1 MNTQKGVTWS
11 RRTFN
16 TYLMKF
22 PLVSKEAKKQAS
34 KVSRVV
40 RERTVKNNPHV
51 ILLTANRAGLK
62 YKSGDVAKK
71 LALSIEQREHNMRVA
86 WVRCLVDHLRNVQW
100 FEEEKKLKWEEI
112 EDAFVKRRQ
121 TWEKA
126 LSSQWVEE
134 ERDRWFTN
142 AKGQK
147 MKKKYLYKGPS
158 YPITDHFIHDVT
170 TYMAQ
175 EGFNI
180 ATREFVDM
188 LAQGLW
194 IQPDHNAE
202 FFSDPENPAYLKMD
216 KEEAKSML
224 KKAQEAMDNH
234 EVEYVGQWQNPKDPD
249 DFDVEWFERFPLV
262 SFGNDKESIYKHNDH
277 VDEWS
282 MEFEEF
288 VFPEEAEK
296 KGRVHK
302 RVRLRT
308 SKRLRR
314 EEEFNQAV
322 TERKELVEEKPK
334 VTKQQQEVE
343 EYLGAAK
350 GWLEVLDV
358 RQPIHPNMLDKDGRF
373 TMTVSVQYMNVGT
386 EEAPQWVK
394 TSHTVE
400 GSPIQTGHRS

>member
-1 MNTQKGVTWS
+1 
-11 RRTFN
+11 
-16 TYLMKF
+16 MKF
-22 PLVSKEAKKQAS
+22 PLVSKEAKKEAS

-62 YKSGDVAKK
+62 YKAGEDAKK
-71 LALSIEQREHNMRVA
+71 LGLSIDEREFRMRQA
-86 WVRCLVDHLRNVQW
+86 WVRCLVDHLRNVEW
-100 FEEEKKLKWEEI
+100 FEERRLKWEEI

-126 LSSQWVEE
+126 LNSTWLEE

-142 AKGQK
+142 SKGQK

-180 ATREFVDM
+180 ITREFVDM
-188 LAQGLW
+188 VEQGLW
-194 IQPDHNAE
+194 IAPNHQAE
-202 FFSDPENPAYLKMD
+202 YYADPENPAYLKMD
-216 KEEAKSML
+216 KEDAERML
-224 KKAQEAMDNH
+224 KTAQEERDNH
-234 EVEYVGQWQNPKDPD
+234 AIDYVGQCQNPNDPD
-249 DFDVEWFERFPLV
+249 DLDIHWFERFPLV
-262 SFGNDKESIYKHNDH
+262 SFGNNRGEIEYHNER
-277 VDEWS
+277 VEIWS
-282 MEFEEF
+282 TEFEEF
-288 VFPEEAEK
+288 VFPHDYEK
-296 KGRVHK
+296 RGRVHK
-302 RVRLRT
+302 RIRHRKN
-308 SKRLRR
+308 KRLRR

-343 EYLGAAK
+343 GYLGTAK